1 MHRLEPVVWTKGTL
15 LNPQHL
21 QSQDRFLEETL
32 QFDLQALQFRP
43 WGFRHLRIDQAA
55 LSAGSL
61 AIFEA
66 AGILPDG
73 LLFDIPQ
80 SDPAP
85 PAKPL
90 ADRFGPEV
98 KSVDVYLAIPNY
110 RERGFNVA
118 MARRESETRYRA
130 EAEMIRDENTGQA
143 EKPVLVARKN
153 LRLLADTEN
162 REGSSI
168 LRVARVRKTPAGL
181 FQLDPRFV
189 PPLVDFVTSDYLVSI
204 ARRLVEI
211 LSAKSTE
218 LAGSR
223 RQKNQSL
230 ADFTAADIPRFWL
243 LYTVNAALPVFRHL
257 FETRKGHPE
266 ALYSAMLSLAGA
278 LSTFSIKIHPRDLPP
293 YDHNELGACFTDL
306 DEKLRLLLETVVPS
320 NYVSLPLKLVQPS
333 IYATS
338 IDNEKYLQGTR
349 MYLALSADVNQADLV
364 GKAPQLLKICS
375 ADAIEHLVQ
384 RALPGVPLAHAI
396 SPPSAIPVKLN
407 YQYFALSQ
415 SGGSWEAVVR
425 ARNLAAYVPGDFP
438 NPQLEL
444 IVVLPQAG

>member
-1 MHRLEPVVWTKGTL
+1 MRRLEPVIWTKGTF

-32 QFDLQALQFRP
+32 QFDLQALEFRA
-43 WGFRHLRIDQAA
+43 WGFRRLRIDQAA
-55 LSAGSL
+55 LAAGSL
-61 AIFEA
+61 ALSEA
-66 AGILPDG
+66 VGILPDG
-73 LLFDIPQ
+73 LLFDIPE

-85 PAKPL
+85 PVKPL
-90 ADRFGPEV
+90 ADHFPADV
-98 KSVDVYLAIPNY
+98 QTVDVYLAIPSY

-118 MARRESETRYRA
+118 SARREAETRYRA
-130 EAEMIRDENTGQA
+130 EVEMIRDENTGQS

-153 LRLLADTEN
+153 LRLAVEAEN
-162 REGSSI
+162 REGSST
-168 LRVARVRKTPAGL
+168 LRVARVRKTAAGL

-189 PPLVDFVTSDYLVSI
+189 PPLLDFEASDYLVSI

-211 LSAKSTE
+211 LSAKSSE

-230 ADFTAADIPRFWL
+230 ADFTSADIPRFWL

-266 ALYSAMLSLAGA
+266 ALYSAMLSLAGS
-278 LSTFSIKIHPRDLPP
+278 LSTFSLKVHPRDLPP
-293 YDHNELGACFTDL
+293 YDHDNLGACFTDL
-306 DEKLRLLLETVVPS
+306 DEKLRLLLDTVVPS
-320 NYVSLPLKLVQPS
+320 NCVSLPLKRVQTS

-338 IDNEKYLQGTR
+338 IDDEKYLQQTH
-349 MYLALSADVNQADLV
+349 MYLAVSADMSQADLIA
-364 GKAPQLLKICS
+364 KAPQLIKVCS
-375 ADAIEHLVQ
+375 ADAVEHLVQ
-384 RALPGVPLAHAI
+384 RALPGVPLAHVLT
-396 SPPSAIPVKLN
+396 PPAAIPIKLN
-407 YQYFALSQ
+407 YQYFGLSQ

-438 NPQLEL
+438 NPQMEL
-444 IVVLPQAG
+444 IIVLPQAG

>member
-1 MHRLEPVVWTKGTL
+1 MSRLEPVIWTKGTF

-55 LSAGSL
+55 LAAGSL

-73 LLFDIPQ
+73 LLFEIPQ
-80 SDPAP
+80 SDQAP

-90 ADRFGPEV
+90 ADHFAPEV
-98 KSVDVYLAIPNY
+98 QSVDVYLAIPNY

-118 MARRESETRYRA
+118 MARRDSETRYRA
-130 EAEMIRDENTGQA
+130 EAEMVRDENTGQS

-153 LRLLADTEN
+153 LRLLVDSEN
-162 REGSSI
+162 REGSST
-168 LRVARVRKTPAGL
+168 LRVARVRKTAAGL

-189 PPLVDFVTSDYLVSI
+189 PPLVDFETSDYLVAI

-211 LSAKSTE
+211 LSAKSSE

-230 ADFTAADIPRFWL
+230 ADFTAADVPRFWL

-266 ALYSAMLSLAGA
+266 ALYSEMLSLAGA
-278 LSTFSIKIHPRDLPP
+278 LSTFSVKVHPRDLPP
-293 YDHNELGACFTDL
+293 YDHNDLGACFADL

-349 MYLALSADVNQADLV
+349 MYLALSADVNQAELM

-384 RALPGVPLAHAI
+384 RALPGVPLTRVTT
-396 SPPSAIPVKLN
+396 PPGAIPVKLN

-415 SGGSWEAVVR
+415 SGASWEAVVR

-444 IVVLPQAG
+444 IIVLPQAG